1 MRLVIEL
8 DDLVG
13 VAQAVE
19 NHKPA
24 FAAVQRLIAG
34 APSLTDVMGKA
45 SGDLAETPTP
55 DLLLGLL
62 ADGEWHIT
70 RQITDAASVEMST
83 GLYHLK
89 RLHRSGLVESRQGA
103 RRSYEWRKPS

>member
-8 DDLVG
+8 DDLVVVG
-13 VAQAVE
+13 HAVE

-45 SGDLAETPTP
+45 SNDPAPIPTP
-55 DLLLGLL
+55 DLLLSLL
-62 ADGEWHIT
+62 SDGEWHIT
-70 RQITDAASVEMST
+70 REVTDAASVEMCT
-83 GLYHLK
+83 GLNHLK
-89 RLHRSGLVESRQGA
+89 RLAASGVVESRQGA
-103 RRSYEWRKPS
+103 RRSYEWRKLS